1 MIHGKKIHLKRGI
14 IMKKILFFLM
24 FLTSILNLEGRVEES
39 INNVDL
45 IVDDKLNEKGQN
57 YGDNYRIHNRNS
69 FPIRYTLKLTDVV
82 NAKDNIIQK
91 SGTIER
97 YTVIPL
103 GSVTMVD
110 LAKESNWGYE
120 LEVKPE

>member
-1 MIHGKKIHLKRGI
+1 
-14 IMKKILFFLM
+14 MKKILFFLM